1 VTDNRND
8 PASLTG
14 SYALDAL
21 SAEEREAVEAGL
33 GESESLRHEVTELTD
48 TAVLLGRA
56 VAPVTPPPSLKANI
70 MGLIATMPQLPA
82 DERVSADTDAAA
94 SVTDIASRRAPAPA
108 APDAP
113 SASTAPPAAMSSA
126 SLSTASR
133 KAQSRWFTK
142 PVVALVSVAA
152 ALGLIV
158 GGGVLVNTIG
168 QPPQS
173 NQAGDQLAEIN
184 AASDSQRAVAEIDGG
199 GTATLVW
206 SNELGRSAM
215 IVDGLEA
222 LPSDKVYEL
231 WYIDEASGAR
241 PAGTFTVKD
250 DGSTLRVLDGD
261 MKAGDTVGVT
271 VEPSGGSEAPTTTPI
286 VAIASA

>member
-1 VTDNRND
+1 MTDKHND

-21 SAEEREAVEAGL
+21 SAEEREAVEA
-33 GESESLRHEVTELTD
+33 EFDASESLRHEVTELTD

-56 VAPVTPPPSLKANI
+56 VAPVTPPPALKASI
-70 MGLIATMPQLPA
+70 MSLIATTPQLPA
-82 DERVSADTDAAA
+82 KERSSGVTDASA
-94 SVTDIASRRAPAPA
+94 SVTDINSRRASSLAAPAPV
-108 APDAP
+108 APTASAAP
-113 SASTAPPAAMSSA
+113 SASLSPAA
-126 SLSTASR
+126 R

-158 GGGVLVNTIG
+158 GGGVLVNSIG
-168 QPPQS
+168 EPPQS

-184 AASDSQRAVAEIDGG
+184 AASDSQRAVSQIDGG

-206 SNELGRSAM
+206 SNDLGRSAM

-271 VEPSGGSEAPTTTPI
+271 VEPSGGSKTPTTTPI